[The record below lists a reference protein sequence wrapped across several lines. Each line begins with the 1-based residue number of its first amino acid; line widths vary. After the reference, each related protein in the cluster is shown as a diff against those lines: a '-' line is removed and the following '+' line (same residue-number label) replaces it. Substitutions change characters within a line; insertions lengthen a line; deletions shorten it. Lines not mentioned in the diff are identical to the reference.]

1 MTIKKQSA
9 RVLAAFLLL
18 MTFVTGQLI
27 VIAHK
32 HEKVAYNNHQGK
44 KSNDEVCKI
53 CAQNS
58 HLQLFNQQQQ
68 DLFTLT
74 LTAVNT
80 YREYIPAHYSAATF
94 YAADR
99 GPPVC

>member
-32 HEKVAYNNHQGK
+32 HDKATYSNHQSK
-44 KSNDEVCKI
+44 KTADEVCKI

-58 HLQLFNQQQQ
+58 QLQLFHQQQH
-68 DLFTLT
+68 DLFTIT
-74 LTAVNT
+74 LTAVNA
-80 YREYIPAHYSAATF
+80 YREYAPSHHSVITCHSSN
-94 YAADR
+94 R